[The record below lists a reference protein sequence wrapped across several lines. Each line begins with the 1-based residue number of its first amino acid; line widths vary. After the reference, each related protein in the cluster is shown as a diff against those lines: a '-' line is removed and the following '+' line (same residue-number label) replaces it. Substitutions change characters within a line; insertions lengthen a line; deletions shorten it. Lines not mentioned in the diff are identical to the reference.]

1 MCRPPD
7 KGYVDPANA
16 STYINKYSVG
26 DIMEYTYAPAGTH
39 PFHMHVNPVQIYVFQ
54 PSASYGNW
62 WKVGDWHDVLRL
74 PFGGGQAKVRFQAD
88 RFDGNIVMH
97 CHILRHEDL
106 GLMGVS
112 IIGNKTEPRRLGE
125 YSPAYTHGAVAGSL

>member
-1 MCRPPD
+1 
-7 KGYVDPANA
+7 
-16 STYINKYSVG
+16 
-26 DIMEYTYAPAGTH
+26 
-39 PFHMHVNPVQIYVFQ
+39 MHVNPMQIYVFQ

-62 WKVGDWHDVLRL
+62 WKIGDWHDVLRL

-112 IIGNKTEPRRLGE
+112 IIGNKTEPRRPVE
-125 YSPAYTHGAVAGSL
+125 YSQAYTHGAVAGSL